1 MASGINI
8 AIDVDESGATKGINK
23 VDEALEKVAETLD
36 DVGKDGTSD
45 LGKLETSIKDV
56 NREALKAGDDIKKS
70 IGGGTKKG
78 AQEAVDA
85 TEVVKKE
92 SIANLSETVSS
103 FDGTVSSF
111 GDAVQGTLGG
121 IIQDLSGMGLALG
134 VAGAVGV
141 GYLIKEFEK
150 AELDAERMKERIS
163 QMAEQL
169 IETGDVSLE
178 FVIDQMKQLASET
191 EDGVTNLSDLA
202 QIANAAEESLGALAT
217 AYAGDA
223 KGLKQLVDQKKAQL
237 KIEKDTAEALKEAN
251 GEMDSGA
258 LAAQGKAQ
266 ATQVYVEK
274 LDAAAKAA
282 EQAQKTE
289 EQWLA
294 AGGEEMLA
302 KQGMVESINTAYDE
316 AAGAVDSYIDE
327 ESKIFNVEAYLTA
340 MQEREQALK
349 NYQET
354 LTTSGL
360 STEAMNFLNE
370 QGVDAASQMLAG
382 YQSSSPE
389 TKKELDRI
397 WKEASKEASGSVQTE
412 LDKVIKK
419 KQTATIGVDV
429 ETQQAIKD
437 LEQITKKRAVQVT
450 VDWRDR
456 YGKPV
461 Y

>member
-1 MASGINI
+1 MAGINI
-8 AIDVDESGATKGINK
+8 DANLDARNFVRGIDNVTESLEELEDSVTEVQKEGDKS
-23 VDEALEKVAETLD
+23 LEKLEKGFAEVA
-36 DVGKDGTSD
+36 KAS
-45 LGKLETSIKDV
+45 
-56 NREALKAGDDIKKS
+56 RKAGDEVQKG

-78 AQEAVDA
+78 AQEAVQA
-85 TEVVKKE
+85 TEVVQKE
-92 SIANLSETVSS
+92 AIANLSETVSS

-111 GDAVQGTLGG
+111 GDAIQGTLGG

-150 AELDAERMKERIS
+150 AELDAERMKERIG

-169 IETGDVSLE
+169 IETGDVSLA
-178 FVIDQMKQLASET
+178 FVIDQMKQLATES
-191 EDGVTNLSDLA
+191 EDGVTNLGDLA

-223 KGLKQLVDQKKAQL
+223 KGLKALVDQKKAQL
-237 KIEKDTAEALKEAN
+237 KVEKDTAAALKEAN
-251 GEMDSGA
+251 GEMDAGA

-282 EQAQKTE
+282 EEAQKTE

-294 AGGEEMLA
+294 SGGDEMLT
-302 KQGMVESINTAYDE
+302 KQAMVESINTAYDD
-316 AAGAVDSYIDE
+316 AAGAVEDYVDE
-327 ESKIFNVEAYLTA
+327 ESGLFNVEAYVTA

-360 STEAMNFLNE
+360 SNEAMNFLNE
-370 QGVDAASQMLAG
+370 QGVEAASQMLEG
-382 YQSSSPE
+382 YQKSSPE

-397 WKEASKEASGSVQTE
+397 WSEASKEASGSVQTE

-437 LEQITKKRAVQVT
+437 LEKVTKDRAVKVT
-450 VDWRDR
+450 IDWRDK

>member
-1 MASGINI
+1 
-8 AIDVDESGATKGINK
+8 
-23 VDEALEKVAETLD
+23 
-36 DVGKDGTSD
+36 
-45 LGKLETSIKDV
+45 
-56 NREALKAGDDIKKS
+56 
-70 IGGGTKKG
+70 
-78 AQEAVDA
+78 
-85 TEVVKKE
+85 
-92 SIANLSETVSS
+92 
-103 FDGTVSSF
+103 
-111 GDAVQGTLGG
+111 
-121 IIQDLSGMGLALG
+121 
-134 VAGAVGV
+134 
-141 GYLIKEFEK
+141 
-150 AELDAERMKERIS
+150 
-163 QMAEQL
+163 
-169 IETGDVSLE
+169 
-178 FVIDQMKQLASET
+178 MKQLATET

-223 KGLKQLVDQKKAQL
+223 KGLKELVEQKKAQL
-237 KIEKDTAEALKEAN
+237 KVEKDTAKALADAN
-251 GEMDSGA
+251 GEMDAGA

-274 LDAAAKAA
+274 LDAAAKGA
-282 EQAQKTE
+282 EEAQKAE
-289 EQWLA
+289 EDWLA
-294 AGGEEMLA
+294 AGGEEMLT
-302 KQGMVESINTAYDE
+302 KQAMVESINTAYDD
-316 AAGAVDSYIDE
+316 AAGSVQDFVDE
-327 ESKIFNVEAYLTA
+327 ESGVFNVDAYVTA

-360 STEAMNFLNE
+360 SNEAINFLNE
-370 QGVDAASQMLAG
+370 QGVEAASQMLAG

-412 LDKVIKK
+412 LDNVIKK

-437 LEQITKKRAVQVT
+437 LEQITKDRAVKVT
-450 VDWRDR
+450 IDWRDK

>member
-8 AIDVDESGATKGINK
+8 AIDVDESGATKGINT
-23 VDEALEKVAETLD
+23 VDEALEKVADTLD
-36 DVGKDGTSD
+36 EVGKDGTSD

-56 NREALKAGDDIKKS
+56 NREALKAGDEIKKG

-111 GDAVQGTLGG
+111 GDAIQGTLGG

-169 IETGDVSLE
+169 IETGDVSLD

-237 KIEKDTAEALKEAN
+237 KVERDTAEALKEAN
-251 GEMDSGA
+251 GEMDAGA

-282 EQAQKTE
+282 AEAQKTE

-294 AGGEEMLA
+294 AGGEEMLT
-302 KQGMVESINTAYDE
+302 KQAMVESINTAYDE
-316 AAGAVDSYIDE
+316 AAGAVEDYVNQ
-327 ESKIFNVEAYLTA
+327 ESGVFDTEAYITA

-349 NYQET
+349 DYQET
-354 LTTSGL
+354 LATSGL
-360 STEAMNFLNE
+360 SNEAMNFLNE
-370 QGVDAASQMLAG
+370 QGVEAAAQMLSG
-382 YQSSSPE
+382 YKSASPE
-389 TKKELDRI
+389 NKKELNRI
-397 WKEASKEASGSVQTE
+397 WTEASKEASGSVQTE

-429 ETQQAIKD
+429 ETQQAIKS
-437 LEQITKKRAVQVT
+437 LEEITKNRAVKVT

-456 YGKPV
+456 YGNKV

>member
-1 MASGINI
+1 MAGINI
-8 AIDVDESGATKGINK
+8 DADLGVRGFLKGTDNME
-23 VDEALEKVAETLD
+23 EALQDVSDELENTAKEGDKGLEKLSDKLAEAA
-36 DVGKDGTSD
+36 K
-45 LGKLETSIKDV
+45 
-56 NREALKAGDDIKKS
+56 AAQKAGDS
-70 IGGGTKKG
+70 IQKGVGGGTKKG
-78 AQEAVDA
+78 AQEAVQA
-85 TEVVKKE
+85 TEVVQKE
-92 SIANLSETVSS
+92 AIANLSETVSS

-111 GDAVQGTLGG
+111 GDAIQGTLGG

-150 AELDAERMKERIS
+150 AELDAERMKERIG

-169 IETGDVSLE
+169 IETGDVSLS
-178 FVIDQMKQLASET
+178 FVIDQMKQLATET

-202 QIANAAEESLGALAT
+202 QIANAAEESLGALAN

-223 KGLKQLVDQKKAQL
+223 KGLKALVDQKKAQL
-237 KIEKDTAEALKEAN
+237 KVEKDTAAALKDAN
-251 GEMDSGA
+251 GEMDAGA

-282 EQAQKTE
+282 EEAQKTE

-294 AGGEEMLA
+294 AGGEEMLT
-302 KQGMVESINTAYDE
+302 KQAMVDSINTAYDE
-316 AAGAVDSYIDE
+316 AAGAVEDYVNE
-327 ESKIFNVEAYLTA
+327 ESKIFDVEAYLTA
-340 MQEREQALK
+340 MHEREQALK

-360 STEAMNFLNE
+360 SNEAMNFLNE
-370 QGVDAASQMLAG
+370 QGVEAASKMLEG

-389 TKKELDRI
+389 TKAELDRI
-397 WKEASKEASGSVQTE
+397 WSEASKEASGSVQTE

-429 ETQQAIKD
+429 ETQQAIDD
-437 LEQITKKRAVQVT
+437 LEEITKDRAVKVT
-450 VDWRDR
+450 IDWRDK

>member
-1 MASGINI
+1 MAGINI
-8 AIDVDESGATKGINK
+8 DADLGTRGFLKGTK
-23 VDEALEKVAETLD
+23 DMEAALEDVSDELENTGKEGDKSLEKLSDKLAE
-36 DVGKDGTSD
+36 
-45 LGKLETSIKDV
+45 
-56 NREALKAGDDIKKS
+56 AAKAAKNAGNDIQKGL
-70 IGGGTKKG
+70 GGGTKKG
-78 AQEAVDA
+78 AQEAVQA
-85 TEVVKKE
+85 TEVVQKE
-92 SIANLSETVSS
+92 AVANLSETVSS
-103 FDGTVSSF
+103 FDGTLSSF
-111 GDAVQGTLGG
+111 ASGIQGTLGG

-150 AELDAERMKERIS
+150 AEIDAERMKERMS

-169 IETGDVSLE
+169 IETGDVSLD
-178 FVIDQMKQLASET
+178 FVIDQMKQLATET
-191 EDGVTNLSDLA
+191 EDGATNLSDLA
-202 QIANAAEESLGALAT
+202 QIANAAEESLGALAN

-237 KIEKDTAEALKEAN
+237 KVEKDTAEALKEAN
-251 GEMDSGA
+251 GEMDAGA

-282 EQAQKTE
+282 EEAQKTE

-294 AGGEEMLA
+294 AGGEEMLT
-302 KQGMVESINTAYDE
+302 KQAMVQSINTAYDE
-316 AAGAVDSYIDE
+316 AAGAVDDFVNE
-327 ESKIFNVEAYLTA
+327 ESGLFDVEAYLTA

-360 STEAMNFLNE
+360 STDAMNFLNE
-370 QGVDAASQMLAG
+370 QGVEAASKMLEG

-389 TKKELDRI
+389 TKAELNRI
-397 WKEASKEASGSVQTE
+397 WSEASKEASGSVQTE
-412 LDKVIKK
+412 LDKVIDK

-429 ETQQAIKD
+429 ETEQAIKD
-437 LEQITKKRAVQVT
+437 LDKITKDRAVKV
-450 VDWRDR
+450 VIDWRDKT
-456 YGKPV
+456 GAPV

>member
-1 MASGINI
+1 MAGINI
-8 AIDVDESGATKGINK
+8 DADLGVRGFLKGTK
-23 VDEALEKVAETLD
+23 DMEEALQDVSDELEDTAKEGDKGLEKLSDKLAEAA
-36 DVGKDGTSD
+36 KAA
-45 LGKLETSIKDV
+45 K
-56 NREALKAGDDIKKS
+56 KAGDDIEKS
-70 IGGGTKKG
+70 VGGGTKRG
-78 AQEAVDA
+78 AAQAVDA
-85 TEVVKKE
+85 TETVQKE
-92 SIANLSETVSS
+92 AVANLSETVSS

-111 GDAVQGTLGG
+111 AGAIQGTLGG

-150 AELDAERMKERIS
+150 AEIDAERMKERIGL
-163 QMAEQL
+163 MAEQL
-169 IETGDVSLE
+169 IETGDVSLS

-223 KGLKQLVDQKKAQL
+223 KGLKQLVEQKKAQL
-237 KIEKDTAEALKEAN
+237 KVEKDTAEALKAAN
-251 GEMDSGA
+251 GEMDAGA

-274 LDAAAKAA
+274 LDAAAKGA
-282 EQAQKTE
+282 EEAQKAE
-289 EQWLA
+289 EDWLA
-294 AGGEEMLA
+294 AGGEEMLT
-302 KQGMVESINTAYDE
+302 KQAMVESINTAYDD
-316 AAGAVDSYIDE
+316 AAGSVDDFVNE
-327 ESKIFNVEAYLTA
+327 ESKIFDVEAYLTA
-340 MQEREQALK
+340 MHERETALK

-360 STEAMNFLNE
+360 SNEAMNFLNE
-370 QGVDAASQMLAG
+370 QGVEAASQMLAG

-397 WKEASKEASGSVQTE
+397 WSEASKEASGSVQTE

-437 LEQITKKRAVQVT
+437 LEQITKDRAVKVT
-450 VDWRDR
+450 IDWRDK

>member
-1 MASGINI
+1 MAGINI
-8 AIDVDESGATKGINK
+8 DADLGVRGFLKGTK
-23 VDEALEKVAETLD
+23 DMEEALADVSDELEDTAKEGDKGLEKLSDKLAEAA
-36 DVGKDGTSD
+36 KAA
-45 LGKLETSIKDV
+45 K
-56 NREALKAGDDIKKS
+56 KAGDDIEKS
-70 IGGGTKKG
+70 VGGGTKKG
-78 AQEAVDA
+78 AAQAVDA
-85 TEVVKKE
+85 TEVVQKE
-92 SIANLSETVSS
+92 AIANLSETVSS
-103 FDGTVSSF
+103 FDGTVSSL
-111 GDAVQGTLGG
+111 GGAIQGTLGG
-121 IIQDLSGMGLALG
+121 IIQDLSGIGLALG

-141 GYLIKEFEK
+141 GYIIKEFEK
-150 AELDAERMKERIS
+150 AELDAERMQERIGL
-163 QMAEQL
+163 MAEQL
-169 IETGDVSLE
+169 IETGDVSLA
-178 FVIDQMKQLASET
+178 FVIDQMKQLASES

-237 KIEKDTAEALKEAN
+237 KVEKDTAQALADAN
-251 GEMDSGA
+251 GEMDAGA

-282 EQAQKTE
+282 EEAQKTE
-289 EQWLA
+289 EEWLA
-294 AGGEEMLA
+294 AGGEEMLT
-302 KQGMVESINTAYDE
+302 KQAMVESINTAYDD
-316 AAGAVDSYIDE
+316 AAGSVEDYVDE
-327 ESKIFNVEAYLTA
+327 ESKIFNVEAYVTA

-360 STEAMNFLNE
+360 SNEAMNFLNE
-370 QGVDAASQMLAG
+370 QGVEAASQMLAG

-397 WKEASKEASGSVQTE
+397 WSEASKEASGSVQTE
-412 LDKVIKK
+412 LDNVIKK

-437 LEQITKKRAVQVT
+437 LEQITKDRAVKVT
-450 VDWRDR
+450 IDWRDK

>member
-1 MASGINI
+1 MAGINI
-8 AIDVDESGATKGINK
+8 DADLGVRGFLKGTNDMEEALQDVSDELEDVGKSGEKG
-23 VDEALEKVAETLD
+23 LEKVTDKIAEAARAA
-36 DVGKDGTSD
+36 K
-45 LGKLETSIKDV
+45 
-56 NREALKAGDDIKKS
+56 KAGDDIQKGV
-70 IGGGTKKG
+70 GGGTKKG
-78 AQEAVDA
+78 AQEAVQA
-85 TEVVKKE
+85 TEVVQKE
-92 SIANLSETVSS
+92 AIANLSETVSS

-111 GDAVQGTLGG
+111 GDAIQGTLGG

-150 AELDAERMKERIS
+150 AELDAERMKERIG

-169 IETGDVSLE
+169 IETGDVSLA
-178 FVIDQMKQLASET
+178 FVIDQMKQLASES

-223 KGLKQLVDQKKAQL
+223 KGLKALVDQKKAQL
-237 KIEKDTAEALKEAN
+237 KVEKDTAQALKDAN
-251 GEMDSGA
+251 GEMDAGA

-282 EQAQKTE
+282 EEAQKTE

-294 AGGEEMLA
+294 AGGEEMLT
-302 KQGMVESINTAYDE
+302 KQAMVEGINAAYDE
-316 AAGAVDSYIDE
+316 AAGAVEDYVDE
-327 ESKIFNVEAYLTA
+327 ESGLFNVEAYVTA

-360 STEAMNFLNE
+360 SNEAMNFLNE
-370 QGVDAASQMLAG
+370 QGVEAASQMLAG

-397 WKEASKEASGSVQTE
+397 WSEASKEASGSVQTE

-437 LEQITKKRAVQVT
+437 LEQITKDRAVKVT
-450 VDWRDR
+450 IDWRDK

>member
-1 MASGINI
+1 MAGINLD
-8 AIDVDESGATKGINK
+8 ADLGVRGFLKGTK
-23 VDEALEKVAETLD
+23 DMEEALADVSDELESTAKEGDKGLEKLSDKLAEAA
-36 DVGKDGTSD
+36 K
-45 LGKLETSIKDV
+45 
-56 NREALKAGDDIKKS
+56 AAQKAGDSIEKS
-70 IGGGTKKG
+70 VGGGTKKG
-78 AQEAVDA
+78 AAQAVDA
-85 TEVVKKE
+85 TETVQKE
-92 SIANLSETVSS
+92 AVANLSETVSS

-111 GDAVQGTLGG
+111 AGAIQGTLGG

-150 AELDAERMKERIS
+150 AEIDAERMKERIGL
-163 QMAEQL
+163 MAEQL
-169 IETGDVSLE
+169 IETGDVSLS

-202 QIANAAEESLGALAT
+202 QIADAAEESLGALAT

-237 KIEKDTAEALKEAN
+237 KVEKETAEALAAAN
-251 GEMDSGA
+251 GEMDAGA

-274 LDAAAKAA
+274 LDAAAKGA
-282 EQAQKTE
+282 EEAQKAE
-289 EQWLA
+289 EDWLA
-294 AGGEEMLA
+294 AGGEEMLT
-302 KQGMVESINTAYDE
+302 KQAMVESINTAYDD
-316 AAGAVDSYIDE
+316 AAGSVEDYVDE
-327 ESKIFNVEAYLTA
+327 ESGLFNVDAYVTA

-354 LTTSGL
+354 CTTSGL
-360 STEAMNFLNE
+360 SNEAMNFLNE
-370 QGVDAASQMLAG
+370 HGVEAASQMLAG

-389 TKKELDRI
+389 TKKELNRI
-397 WKEASKEASGSVQTE
+397 WSEASKEASGSVQTE

-437 LEQITKKRAVQVT
+437 LEQITKDRAVKVT
-450 VDWRDR
+450 IDWRDK

>member
-1 MASGINI
+1 MAGINI
-8 AIDVDESGATKGINK
+8 DADLGVRGFLKGTDNME
-23 VDEALEKVAETLD
+23 EALQDVSDELENTAKEGDKGLEKLSDKLAEAA
-36 DVGKDGTSD
+36 K
-45 LGKLETSIKDV
+45 
-56 NREALKAGDDIKKS
+56 AAQKAGDSIEKS
-70 IGGGTKKG
+70 VGGGTKKG
-78 AQEAVDA
+78 AAQAVDA
-85 TEVVKKE
+85 TETVQKE
-92 SIANLSETVSS
+92 AVANLSETVSS

-111 GDAVQGTLGG
+111 AGAIQGTLGG

-150 AELDAERMKERIS
+150 AEIDAERMKERIGL
-163 QMAEQL
+163 MAEQL
-169 IETGDVSLE
+169 VETGDVSLD
-178 FVIDQMKQLASET
+178 FVIDQMKQLATET
-191 EDGVTNLSDLA
+191 EDGVTNLDSLA
-202 QIANAAEESLGALAT
+202 QIANAAEESLGALAN

-223 KGLKQLVDQKKAQL
+223 KGLKQLVDQKKEQL
-237 KIEKDTAEALKEAN
+237 KVEKDTAQALKDAN
-251 GEMDSGA
+251 GEMDAGA

-282 EQAQKTE
+282 EEAQKTE

-294 AGGEEMLA
+294 AGGAEMLT
-302 KQGMVESINTAYDE
+302 KQAMVDSINTAYDE
-316 AAGAVDSYIDE
+316 AAGTVEDYVNE
-327 ESKIFNVEAYLTA
+327 ESKIFDVEAYLTA
-340 MQEREQALK
+340 MHEREEALK

-360 STEAMNFLNE
+360 SNEAMNFLNE
-370 QGVDAASQMLAG
+370 QGVEAASKMLEG

-389 TKKELDRI
+389 TKRELDRI
-397 WKEASKEASGSVQTE
+397 WSEASKEASGSVQTE

-437 LEQITKKRAVQVT
+437 LEQITKDRAVKVT
-450 VDWRDR
+450 IDWRDK

>member
-1 MASGINI
+1 MAGINI
-8 AIDVDESGATKGINK
+8 DADLGVRGFLKGTDNME
-23 VDEALEKVAETLD
+23 EALQDVSDELENTAKEGDKGLEKLSDKLAEAA
-36 DVGKDGTSD
+36 K
-45 LGKLETSIKDV
+45 
-56 NREALKAGDDIKKS
+56 AAQKAGDSIEKS
-70 IGGGTKKG
+70 VGGGTKKG
-78 AQEAVDA
+78 AAQAVDA
-85 TEVVKKE
+85 TETVQKE
-92 SIANLSETVSS
+92 AVANLSETVSS

-111 GDAVQGTLGG
+111 AGAIQGTLGG

-150 AELDAERMKERIS
+150 AEIDAERMKERIGL
-163 QMAEQL
+163 MAEQL
-169 IETGDVSLE
+169 VETGDVSLD
-178 FVIDQMKQLASET
+178 FVIDQMKQLATET
-191 EDGVTNLSDLA
+191 EDGVTNLDSLA
-202 QIANAAEESLGALAT
+202 QIANAAEESLGALAN

-223 KGLKQLVDQKKAQL
+223 KGLKALVDQKKAQL
-237 KIEKDTAEALKEAN
+237 KVEKDTAQALKDAN
-251 GEMDSGA
+251 GEMDAGA

-282 EQAQKTE
+282 EEAQKTE

-294 AGGEEMLA
+294 AGGAEMLT
-302 KQGMVESINTAYDE
+302 KQAMVDSINTAYDE
-316 AAGAVDSYIDE
+316 AAGAVEDYVNE
-327 ESKIFNVEAYLTA
+327 ESKIFDVEAYLTA
-340 MQEREQALK
+340 MHEREEALK

-360 STEAMNFLNE
+360 SNEAMNFLNE
-370 QGVDAASQMLAG
+370 QGVEAASKMLEG

-397 WKEASKEASGSVQTE
+397 WSEASKEASGSVQTE

-437 LEQITKKRAVQVT
+437 LEQITKDRAVKVT
-450 VDWRDR
+450 IDWRDK